1 MRIWPRLELIVSAKK
16 GTAMKANPVAKER
29 PSTTVRLPNEIHQEL
44 AVRAALAGMSMGDY
58 VDWMMQQLPVKDA
71 DLRRVFDRRREK

>member
-1 MRIWPRLELIVSAKK
+1 
-16 GTAMKANPVAKER
+16 MKANPRAKER

-71 DLRRVFDRRREK
+71 DLRRVLDRRRER